1 MDAPDTTSVV
11 PAEPAAETQAPVNS
25 ASISIEPAAA
35 ESAPGAPQRFDFRHP
50 VFLSSAEWR
59 KLRMEIE
66 EFVESTG
73 SLLSTYLRLDLTLQ
87 LGKLHTHTFGEFTSS
102 LPSPT
107 HITLFKNDPLRGISL
122 LEIRSGIAQA
132 IVDRLLG
139 GPGKGSGADRNLTDM
154 EVALMD
160 QFVQMII
167 DEWCKMWDKLQE
179 LRGEIL
185 GHENNA
191 KFLQCASSDTL
202 LLGIVL
208 NLRMGESEG
217 EIQLALPYTP
227 LEPLINKLAQLG
239 APPATQ
245 PASAAPAAQKW
256 TQNLDKVPMT
266 MNACWPAIKLPTRAL
281 MGLTVGSVID
291 LSAEDAERLEMRVGP
306 KVKFRGRLGMRDK
319 TWAVQITEV
328 CKL

>member
-1 MDAPDTTSVV
+1 MDALTPVEAVET
-11 PAEPAAETQAPVNS
+11 PAEAGAAV
-25 ASISIEPAAA
+25 EPAPIVG
-35 ESAPGAPQRFDFRHP
+35 APGAPQRVDFRHP

-59 KLRMEIE
+59 KLRMEVE

-73 SLLSTYLRLDLTLQ
+73 ALLSTYLRLDLSLQ
-87 LGKLHTHTFGEFTSS
+87 LGKLHTLTFGEFTSS

-107 HITLFKNDPLRGISL
+107 HITLFKTDPLRGISL
-122 LEIRSGIAQA
+122 VEIRSGIGQA

-139 GPGKGSGADRNLTDM
+139 GPGKGSSADRNLTEM
-154 EVALMD
+154 EIALMD
-160 QFVQMII
+160 QFVQMLI
-167 DEWCKMWDKLQE
+167 DEWCKMWGKLQE

-202 LLGIVL
+202 LLGVTL
-208 NLRMGESEG
+208 DLRMGESEG
-217 EIQLALPYTP
+217 QLQLVLPYAP
-227 LEPLINKLAQLG
+227 LEPMINRFAQLG

-245 PASAAPAAQKW
+245 ASAAAPAAVKW
-256 TQNLDKVPMT
+256 SQNLDKVPMT

-281 MGLTVGSVID
+281 MGLKVGSMLD
-291 LSAEDAERLEMRVGP
+291 LNAQDAERLEMRVGP
-306 KVKFRGRLGMRDK
+306 KVKFRGRLGTREK
-319 TWAVQITEV
+319 NWAIQITEV

>member
-1 MDAPDTTSVV
+1 MDAPDTNIVET
-11 PAEPAAETQAPVNS
+11 AEPPAETQAP
-25 ASISIEPAAA
+25 A
-35 ESAPGAPQRFDFRHP
+35 ESLASPPSPAPQRYDFRHP

-66 EFVESTG
+66 EFVDSTTG
-73 SLLSTYLRLDLTLQ
+73 LLSTYLRLDLSLQ
-87 LGKLHTHTFGEFTSS
+87 LGELRTLTFGEFTSS

-107 HITLFKNDPLRGISL
+107 HITLFKTDPLRGIAL
-122 LEIRSGIAQA
+122 LEIRSGIGQA

-139 GPGKGSGADRNLTDM
+139 GPGKGSGADRNLTEM

-160 QFVQMII
+160 QFVQMIV
-167 DEWCKMWDKLQE
+167 DEWCKTWGKLQE

-191 KFLQCASSDTL
+191 KFLQCATSDTL
-202 LLGIVL
+202 LLGVVL
-208 NLRMGESEG
+208 NLRLGESEG
-217 EIQLALPYTP
+217 QIQLVLPYAP
-227 LEPLINKLAQLG
+227 LESLINKLAQLG
-239 APPATQ
+239 ATPAPAT
-245 PASAAPAAQKW
+245 PGATVTAPKW

-266 MNACWPAIKLPTRAL
+266 MTAAWPPVKLPTRAL
-281 MGLTVGSVID
+281 MQLQVGSVLD
-291 LSAEDAERLEMRVGP
+291 LKAEDAERLELRVGT

-319 TWAVQITEV
+319 AWALQITEV